1 MDCIFCKIIKGELP
15 KYKVYED
22 EDVLAFLDINP
33 VAGGHTLV
41 VPKKHFVDLISAPHE
56 VAANIMAITQKIA
69 PAIIEAVGATA
80 FNLGLNNGVQA
91 GQVVD
96 HLHIHIIPRFAGDGL
111 QLWPKIKMKPGELE
125 EIAKKIKSQVV

>member
-41 VPKKHFVDLISAPHE
+41 VPKKHFVDLISAPPE